1 MRIIS
6 WVVEMSLRFVF
17 DCMVSSLRV
26 PVDGSYRKLGVLV
39 VLGTEALKVRQSIRT
54 RQLVIA
60 VIGYKN
66 TRA

>member
-39 VLGTEALKVRQSIRT
+39 CAGD
-54 RQLVIA
+54 
-60 VIGYKN
+60 
-66 TRA
+66 